1 MIRTLKFTLRR
12 DPANSQAIGYYAT
25 QQNAAYN
32 AAVDVLNREPNL
44 PKRSGSKH
52 PDAMNKRITSWRQA
66 NRGRLT
72 RLTTSTRKAV
82 NRLGKPT
89 SGYSRTVPSD
99 WNGSPKPSPKARNQ
113 SNGTSVPNAAH
124 WRTEPA
130 RTVASA

>member
-1 MIRTLKFTLRR
+1 MIRTLKFTIRR

-32 AAVDVLNREPNL
+32 AAVNVLNREPNL

-66 NRGRLT
+66 NRRQADAPYYIHQE
-72 RLTTSTRKAV
+72 AV

-113 SNGTSVPNAAH
+113 SNGTSVPIAAH